1 VPSTMIKQELE
12 RQLLKDSYI
21 DISFKRYLQFKNN
34 FLYDESYKE
43 EILSRLNIFLKEQD
57 ITEFTVVDIV
67 KKLQKENP
75 GSGSFVHW
83 SNTDDLVKYA
93 EERPQEVA
101 ERLNELIHSND
112 PLEDRIEDFRERGK
126 AFNPSISLGAP
137 LFGYILAAFD
147 YRKYPLYKQEVFMNL
162 KRSYGIDS
170 KLSSVG
176 FNYQTYLHLCETALV
191 HLQESYENLTVLD
204 IQDFFF
210 CSTHYDQIKVES
222 AVDYLYGIATELH
235 RYNLTPQLMLD
246 ALSQLDSKS
255 LQALKDQYKNSEK
268 VNLIKS
274 KVIDRM
280 IEFGSVTIEEL
291 EKIKNE
297 VKVKYDTNILNSWN
311 NFTILFQLYYAEKK
325 AKVQEEQRKIHEAL
339 RKMEEF
345 QELDLVEDKVL
356 NGFNWNQN
364 FGGSRSWL
372 AVYEKGHISHK
383 TAPQLFVAVE
393 DEGVKY
399 GLLYGTEHP
408 KSGKGDYEVEPD
420 VSSFTYD
427 ELHRKMV
434 SIIELFRE
442 PDSTETARGSMPGT
456 VNQDKISTEKWIEL
470 LQSEGVFEGKDL
482 VYLHKM
488 YELGGEA
495 TATQLAAAL
504 GKHHSSFNA
513 PVVHLAKRVIEATG
527 IDVPVREDGTDCYWC
542 VLFNG
547 EYEENNHFIWRLKP
561 NLKKAI
567 AITYE
572 NSEEELESYSKEDFL
587 EEVFIEEEK
596 YNTIT
601 SLLRYKK
608 NIILQGPPGVGKTF
622 VSKRLAYSL
631 MGVKDSSRIEMVQF
645 HQNYAYEDFV
655 MGFRPD
661 KHGFS
666 LQYGIFYD
674 FCQKA
679 LENPGEDYYF
689 IIDEINR
696 GNLSKVFGELFML
709 IERDKREEYVTMGY
723 SKKKFT
729 VPSNVYLIGTMNT
742 ADRSLAQLEVAL
754 RRRFAFVTL
763 EPAFNEKWYKSV
775 QELGVSA
782 DMLQRIT
789 NTVTKINHEIVND
802 FQLGQ
807 GYAIGHSFFTGKPD
821 DMDEAAWYQ
830 GVIMFEIQ
838 PLLEEYFFDRPDIV
852 TSLVEGL

>member
-1 VPSTMIKQELE
+1 MTNQVLQS
-12 RQLLKDSYI
+12 QLLKDSYI
-21 DISFKRYLQFKNN
+21 DISFRRYLQFKSHS
-34 FLYDESYKE
+34 LYDESYKE
-43 EILSRLNIFLKEQD
+43 EILSSLNKFMGEQD
-57 ITEFTVVDIV
+57 ITEYTVVDIAR
-67 KKLQKENP
+67 KLQKENP
-75 GSGSFVHW
+75 TSGSFVHW
-83 SNTDDLVKYA
+83 SNTADLVKYA
-93 EERPQEVA
+93 QERPQEVA
-101 ERLNELIHSND
+101 NLLNELIYSTALLD
-112 PLEDRIEDFRERGK
+112 ERIEAFREKGRE
-126 AFNPSISLGAP
+126 FNPSISLGAP
-137 LFGYILAAFD
+137 LFGYILAAVN
-147 YRKYPLYKQEVFMNL
+147 YKKYPLYKQEIFMDL
-162 KRSYGIDS
+162 KRSYGIDL

-176 FNYQTYLHLCETALV
+176 SNYQTYLLLCEISLT
-191 HLQESYENLTVLD
+191 HLKESYKELTILD

-210 CSTHYDQIKVES
+210 CSTQYDQIKVES
-222 AVDYLYGIATELH
+222 AADYLYGIASELH
-235 RYNLTPQLMLD
+235 RYRLDPQLMLD
-246 ALSQLDSKS
+246 SLSKLDSES
-255 LQALKDQYKNSEK
+255 LQALKGQYQNSEK

-274 KVIDRM
+274 QVIDKI
-280 IEFGSVTIEEL
+280 IEFGSVSIEEL
-291 EKIKNE
+291 EVIKNK
-297 VKVKYDTNILNSWN
+297 VKVRYETNILNSWN
-311 NFTILFQLYYAEKK
+311 NFSILFQLYYADKK
-325 AKVQEEQRKIHEAL
+325 EKVQEEQRKIHEAL

-345 QELDLVEDKVL
+345 KEFDLVEDKVL

-364 FGGSRSWL
+364 FGCSECWL

-383 TAPQLFVAVE
+383 MAPQLFVSV
-393 DEGVKY
+393 DEKGIRY
-399 GLLYGTEHP
+399 GLLFGSEHP
-408 KSGKGDYEVEPD
+408 RSGEGDFDRETD
-420 VSSFTYD
+420 IASFTYD
-427 ELHRKMV
+427 KLHQKMV
-434 SIIELFRE
+434 SVIELFKE
-442 PDSTETARGSMPGT
+442 NDSEGLQ
-456 VNQDKISTEKWIEL
+456 VKEENLDVQYYYEDNISTDMWLEL
-470 LQSEGVFEGKDL
+470 LQNESVFMKSDL

-488 YELGGEA
+488 NELGGGA
-495 TATQLAAAL
+495 TPTQLAAAL
-504 GKHHSSFNA
+504 GRHFSSFNT
-513 PVVHLAKRVIEATG
+513 PVVQLAKRVIESTG
-527 IDVPVREDGTDCYWC
+527 IDSFKREDGKPCYWC

-547 EYEENNHFIWRLKP
+547 KYEENGHFTWILKP
-561 NLKKAI
+561 NLKEALSAI
-567 AITYE
+567 PVETV
-572 NSEEELESYSKEDFL
+572 EEFESYTKEDFL
-587 EEVFIEEEK
+587 NEVFIEEEQ
-596 YNTIT
+596 YYTIT

-666 LQYGIFYD
+666 LQYGVFYD
-674 FCQKA
+674 FCKRA

-696 GNLSKVFGELFML
+696 GNLSKIFGELFML

-763 EPAFNEKWYKSV
+763 QPAFNEKWSKSV
-775 QELGVSA
+775 QESGVSA

-789 NTVTKINHEIVND
+789 NTVTKINQEIAND

-821 DMDEAAWYQ
+821 DMDEVAWYQ

>member
-1 VPSTMIKQELE
+1 MTKQEIEL
-12 RQLLKDSYI
+12 QLLKDSYI
-21 DISFKRYLQFKNN
+21 DISFKRYLQFKSNS
-34 FLYDESYKE
+34 LYDESYKE
-43 EILSRLNIFLKEQD
+43 EILSRLNKFMNEQD
-57 ITEFTVVDIV
+57 ITEYTVVDIAR
-67 KKLQKENP
+67 KLQKENP
-75 GSGSFVHW
+75 TAGSFVHW
-83 SNTDDLVKYA
+83 SNTADLVKYA

-101 ERLNELIHSND
+101 DLLKELIYSTV
-112 PLEDRIEDFRERGK
+112 PLDERIEDFRQNGK
-126 AFNPSISLGAP
+126 EFNPSISLGAP
-137 LFGYILAAFD
+137 LFGYILAAVD
-147 YRKYPLYKQEVFMNL
+147 YTKYPLYKQEVFMDL
-162 KRSYGIDS
+162 KRSYGIDL

-176 FNYQTYLHLCETALV
+176 SNYQTYLQLCEITFA
-191 HLQESYENLTVLD
+191 HLKESYEELTILD

-210 CSTHYDQIKVES
+210 CSTQYDQIKVES
-222 AVDYLYGIATELH
+222 AVDYLYGIAIELH
-235 RYNLTPQLMLD
+235 RYRLEPQLMLD
-246 ALSQLDSKS
+246 TLSKLDSES
-255 LQALKDQYKNSEK
+255 LQALKGQYQNSEK

-274 KVIDRM
+274 KVIDKI
-280 IEFGSVTIEEL
+280 IEFGPVTIEEL
-291 EKIKNE
+291 EEIKNE
-297 VKVKYDTNILNSWN
+297 VKIRYETNILNSWN
-311 NFTILFQLYYAEKK
+311 NFSILFQLYYADKK

-345 QELDLVEDKVL
+345 KEFDLVEDKVL

-364 FGGSRSWL
+364 FGCSECWL

-383 TAPQLFVAVE
+383 TAPQLFVSV
-393 DEGVKY
+393 DEKGIRY
-399 GLLYGTEHP
+399 GLLFGSEHP
-408 KSGKGDYEVEPD
+408 RSGEGDFDRETEID
-420 VSSFTYD
+420 SFTYD
-427 ELHRKMV
+427 KLHEKMV
-434 SIIELFRE
+434 SVIQMFKE
-442 PDSTETARGSMPGT
+442 PDSIEIKDESVSYLSSPD
-456 VNQDKISTEKWIEL
+456 NISTEKWIEL
-470 LQSEGVFEGKDL
+470 LQSEDVFEAKDP

-561 NLKKAI
+561 NLKEAI
-567 AITYE
+567 SITYE

-587 EEVFIEEEK
+587 NEVFIEEEQ

-666 LQYGIFYD
+666 LQYGVFYD
-674 FCQKA
+674 FCQRA

-709 IERDKREEYVTMGY
+709 IERDKREEYLTMGY

-754 RRRFAFVTL
+754 RRRFAFITL
-763 EPAFNEKWYKSV
+763 QPAFNEKWYKSV
-775 QELGVSA
+775 QESGVSA

-789 NTVTKINHEIVND
+789 NTVTKINQEIVND

-821 DMDEAAWYQ
+821 DMDEVAWYQ

>member
-1 VPSTMIKQELE
+1 MTDQELQH
-12 RQLLKDSYI
+12 QLLKDSYI
-21 DISFKRYLQFKNN
+21 NISFKRFLQFKNN
-34 FLYDESYKE
+34 SLYDESYKE
-43 EILSRLNIFLKEQD
+43 EILSRLNIFMGELD
-57 ITEFTVVDIV
+57 ITEYTVVDISR
-67 KKLQKENP
+67 KLQKENP
-75 GSGSFVHW
+75 TAGSFVHW
-83 SNTDDLVKYA
+83 SNTADLVKYA
-93 EERPQEVA
+93 EERPHEVA
-101 ERLNELIHSND
+101 DLLNELIYSSA
-112 PLEDRIEDFRERGK
+112 PLEERIEAFREK
-126 AFNPSISLGAP
+126 AKEFNSSISLGAP
-137 LFGYILAAFD
+137 LFGYILAAID
-147 YRKYPLYKQEVFMNL
+147 YTKYPLYKQEVFMDL
-162 KRSYGIDS
+162 KRSYGIDL

-176 FNYQTYLHLCETALV
+176 TNYQIYLQLCEIALA
-191 HLQESYENLTVLD
+191 HLKESYVDLTILD

-210 CSTHYDQIKVES
+210 CSTQYDQIKVES

-235 RYNLTPQLMLD
+235 SYKLEPQRLLD
-246 ALSQLDSKS
+246 TLSKLDSES
-255 LQALKDQYKNSEK
+255 LQVLKGQYKNSQK

-274 KVIDRM
+274 KVIDR
-280 IEFGSVTIEEL
+280 ILESGSVSIAEL
-291 EKIKNE
+291 EEIKDE
-297 VKVKYDTNILNSWN
+297 VKVKYETNILNSWN
-311 NFTILFQLYYAEKK
+311 NFTILFQLYYADKK
-325 AKVQEEQRKIHEAL
+325 VKVQEEQRKIHEAI
-339 RKMEEF
+339 RNMEELKEF
-345 QELDLVEDKVL
+345 DLVEDKVL

-364 FGGSRSWL
+364 FGCSECWL
-372 AVYEKGHISHK
+372 AVYEKGHVSHK
-383 TAPQLFVAVE
+383 TAPQMFVSVE
-393 DEGVKY
+393 DGGVKY
-399 GLLYGTEHP
+399 GMLYGSEHP
-408 KSGKGDYEVEPD
+408 NKLKGVFLEETDI
-420 VSSFTYD
+420 SAFTYED
-427 ELHRKMV
+427 LHRKLV
-434 SIIELFRE
+434 SVIESFR
-442 PDSTETARGSMPGT
+442 DSGNSEVKEEKDSCLSSP
-456 VNQDKISTEKWIEL
+456 DKISTEKWIEL
-470 LQSEGVFEGKDL
+470 IQNDSVFESNDL
-482 VYLHKM
+482 IYLHKM
-488 YELGGEA
+488 YDLGGEA
-495 TATQLAAAL
+495 TASQLAAAL

-527 IDVPVREDGTDCYWC
+527 IEVPVREDGTDCYWC

-561 NLKKAI
+561 NLKEAI
-567 AITYE
+567 AITHE
-572 NSEEELESYSKEDFL
+572 SSVEELESYSKEDFL
-587 EEVFIEEEK
+587 KEVFIEEEQ

-601 SLLRYKK
+601 SLIRYKK

-631 MGVKDSSRIEMVQF
+631 MGVKDASRIEMVQF

-661 KHGFS
+661 KQGFS
-666 LQYGIFYD
+666 LQYGVFYD
-674 FCQKA
+674 FCQRA

-709 IERDKREEYVTMGY
+709 IERDKRDEYVTMGY

-763 EPAFNEKWYKSV
+763 QPAFNEKWYKSV
-775 QELGVSA
+775 QESGVSGG
-782 DMLQRIT
+782 MLQRIT

-821 DMDEAAWYQ
+821 DMDEVAWYQ

>member
-1 VPSTMIKQELE
+1 MTNQVLE

-34 FLYDESYKE
+34 SLYDESYKE
-43 EILSRLNIFLKEQD
+43 EILSRLNDFMRKQD
-57 ITEFTVVDIV
+57 INEFTVGDIV
-67 KKLQKENP
+67 RKLQKENP
-75 GSGSFVHW
+75 TAGSFVHW
-83 SNTDDLVKYA
+83 SNTADLVKYA

-101 ERLNELIHSND
+101 DLLKELIYASE
-112 PLEDRIEDFRERGK
+112 PLDERIEAFREKGK
-126 AFNPSISLGAP
+126 EFNPGISLGAP
-137 LFGYILAAFD
+137 LFGYILASVD
-147 YRKYPLYKQEVFMNL
+147 YTKYPLYKQEVFMDL
-162 KRSYGIDS
+162 KRSYGIYL
-170 KLSSVG
+170 KLSNVG
-176 FNYQTYLHLCETALV
+176 ANYQTYLKLCEAALS
-191 HLQESYENLTVLD
+191 HFQESYEDLTVLD

-210 CSTHYDQIKVES
+210 CSTQYDQIKVES
-222 AVDYLYGIATELH
+222 AVDYLYGIASELH
-235 RYNLTPQLMLD
+235 RYKLEPQLMLD
-246 ALSQLDSKS
+246 TLSKLDSES
-255 LQALKDQYKNSEK
+255 LQALKGQYKNSEK

-274 KVIDRM
+274 KVIDKI
-280 IEFGSVTIEEL
+280 IEFGSMTIEEL
-291 EKIKNE
+291 EEIKNE
-297 VKVKYDTNILNSWN
+297 VKVRYETNILNSWN
-311 NFTILFQLYYAEKK
+311 NFFILFQLYYADKK

-339 RKMEEF
+339 RKMEEYK
-345 QELDLVEDKVL
+345 EIDLVEEKVL

-364 FGGSRSWL
+364 FGCSECWL

-383 TAPQLFVAVE
+383 TAPQLFVSV
-393 DEGVKY
+393 DEKGIRH
-399 GLLYGTEHP
+399 GLLFGSEHP
-408 KSGKGDYEVEPD
+408 RTGEGDFDRESD
-420 VSSFTYD
+420 IASFTY
-427 ELHRKMV
+427 EKLHRKMV
-434 SIIELFRE
+434 SVIELFKE
-442 PDSTETARGSMPGT
+442 KDSETLKVIEDSD
-456 VNQDKISTEKWIEL
+456 VQFFYEDNISTDMWLEL
-470 LQSEGVFEGKDL
+470 LQNESIFLKSDL

-488 YELGGEA
+488 NELGGGA
-495 TATQLAAAL
+495 TPTQLAATL
-504 GKHHSSFNA
+504 GRHYSSFNT
-513 PVVHLAKRVIEATG
+513 PVVYLAKRVMESTG
-527 IDVPVREDGTDCYWC
+527 IGSIKNEDGSSCYWC

-547 EYEENNHFIWRLKP
+547 KNEENGHFKWILKP
-561 NLKKAI
+561 NLREALSAI
-567 AITYE
+567 PVDTVEDLETYTKE
-572 NSEEELESYSKEDFL
+572 NFL
-587 EEVFIEEEK
+587 NEVFIEEEQ
-596 YNTIT
+596 YYTIT

-666 LQYGIFYD
+666 LQYGVFYD

-709 IERDKREEYVTMGY
+709 LERDKREEYVTMGY

-775 QELGVSA
+775 QESGVSA

-789 NTVTKINHEIVND
+789 NTVTKINHQIVND

-821 DMDEAAWYQ
+821 DMDEVAWYQ

-838 PLLEEYFFDRPDIV
+838 PLLEEYFFDRPDIA

>member
-1 VPSTMIKQELE
+1 MTNQDLQ

-21 DISFKRYLQFKNN
+21 DISFKRYLQFKSNS
-34 FLYDESYKE
+34 LYDESYKE
-43 EILSRLNIFLKEQD
+43 EILSRLNKFMNEQD
-57 ITEFTVVDIV
+57 ITEYTVVDIAR
-67 KKLQKENP
+67 KLQKENP
-75 GSGSFVHW
+75 AAGSFVHW
-83 SNTDDLVKYA
+83 SNTSDLVKYA
-93 EERPQEVA
+93 EEEPQEVA
-101 ERLNELIHSND
+101 NLLNELIYSSA
-112 PLEDRIEDFRERGK
+112 PLLERIEAFRQKGK

-137 LFGYILAAFD
+137 LFGYLLAAVD
-147 YRKYPLYKQEVFMNL
+147 YRKYPLYKQEVFMDL
-162 KRSYGIDS
+162 KRSYVIDL

-176 FNYQTYLHLCETALV
+176 SNYQTYIVLCEAALA
-191 HLQESYENLTVLD
+191 HLQESYEGLTVLD

-210 CSTHYDQIKVES
+210 CSTQYDQIKVES

-235 RYNLTPQLMLD
+235 RYKLEPQLI
-246 ALSQLDSKS
+246 LDSISNLDSES
-255 LQALKDQYKNSEK
+255 LQALKGQYKNSEK
-268 VNLIKS
+268 VNLIKF
-274 KVIDRM
+274 KVIERI
-280 IEFGSVTIEEL
+280 IEFGSATIEVL
-291 EKIKNE
+291 EEIKNE
-297 VKVKYDTNILNSWN
+297 VKVKYETNILNSWN
-311 NFTILFQLYYAEKK
+311 NFTILFQLYYADKK
-325 AKVQEEQRKIHEAL
+325 AKVQEEQRKIHEAI
-339 RKMEEF
+339 RNMEELKEF
-345 QELDLVEDKVL
+345 DFVEDKVL

-364 FGGSRSWL
+364 FGCSECWL

-383 TAPQLFVAVE
+383 TAPQMFVSVE
-393 DEGVKY
+393 DGGVKY
-399 GLLYGTEHP
+399 GMLYGSEHP
-408 KSGKGDYEVEPD
+408 NKLKGEFLEETD
-420 VSSFTYD
+420 VSSFTYED
-427 ELHRKMV
+427 LHRKLV
-434 SIIELFRE
+434 SVIELFR
-442 PDSTETARGSMPGT
+442 DSDSDEVKKDTDSYSASP
-456 VNQDKISTEKWIEL
+456 DKISTEKWIEL
-470 LQSEGVFEGKDL
+470 LQNEAVFEEKDH

-488 YELGGEA
+488 YDLGGEA
-495 TATQLAAAL
+495 TASQLAATL

-513 PVVHLAKRVIEATG
+513 PVVQLAKRVIEATG
-527 IDVPVREDGTDCYWC
+527 IKVPVRDRGTDCYWC

-547 EYEENNHFIWRLKP
+547 EYEKNNHFIWRLKP
-561 NLKKAI
+561 NLKEAI
-567 AITYE
+567 AITHE
-572 NSEEELESYSKEDFL
+572 SSQEELESYSKEDFL
-587 EEVFIEEEK
+587 NEVFIEEEQ

-622 VSKRLAYSL
+622 VSKLLAYSL

-666 LQYGIFYD
+666 LQYGVFYD
-674 FCQKA
+674 FCQRA

-709 IERDKREEYVTMGY
+709 IERDKRDEYVTMGY

-775 QELGVSA
+775 QDSGVSA
-782 DMLQRIT
+782 EMLQRIT

-807 GYAIGHSFFTGKPD
+807 GYAIGHSYFTGKPD
-821 DMDEAAWYQ
+821 DMDEVAWYQ
-830 GVIMFEIQ
+830 GVIMFEIR

-852 TSLVEGL
+852 ASLVEGL